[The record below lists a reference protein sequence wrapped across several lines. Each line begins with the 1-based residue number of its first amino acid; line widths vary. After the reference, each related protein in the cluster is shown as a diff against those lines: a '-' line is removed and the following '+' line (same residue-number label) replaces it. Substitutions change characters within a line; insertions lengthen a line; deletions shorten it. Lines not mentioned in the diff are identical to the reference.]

1 MSETVK
7 TPTIQDVARHA
18 SVSTATVSRALS
30 NPERVSEEMREKV
43 SLAVEATGYT
53 LNQAAR
59 SLRMRNTKTILVA
72 LPNVSNPFF
81 SPILGAIE
89 KEATAQGYSVLVA
102 NCTPDEE
109 SKQRLRDYLR
119 SNRADGLLLFDGSI
133 PLQHLEGLFQDPKHP
148 PIVVACEVIPNSPYS
163 TVKTNNVEAA
173 EQATQ
178 YLIDIGHT
186 RIAHVA
192 GPADNI
198 LGEERERGFRQ
209 AMAGAR
215 LKVWPDYV
223 IEGGFTI
230 DGGVRAARLL
240 MSQDAPPT
248 AVFCASDVTAIGF
261 LSQAQE
267 MGFRCPKEISVVG
280 FDDIELAAHFSPPLT
295 TVHQPTE
302 DLGRLAAEALLDM
315 LERNAARRS
324 PARVMLH
331 SELVIR
337 GSAAPPR
344 RSEQTVAANLRGIT

>member
-1 MSETVK
+1 MSELIK
-7 TPTIQDVARHA
+7 NPTIQDVARHA

-43 SLAVEATGYT
+43 NAAVEATGYT

-89 KEATAQGYSVLVA
+89 REAMEQGYSVLVA
-102 NCTPDEE
+102 NCTPDDA
-109 SKQRLRDYLR
+109 SKQRLRDFLR

-133 PLQHLEGLFQDPKHP
+133 PLAHLKDLFQDPNHP
-148 PIVVACEVIPNSPYS
+148 PIVVACEAIADSPFS
-163 TVKTNNVEAA
+163 TVRTNNAEAA
-173 EQATQ
+173 AQATQ
-178 YLIDIGHT
+178 YLIDIGHA

-192 GPADNI
+192 GPNENI
-198 LGEERERGFRQ
+198 LAIEREAGYRA

-223 IEGGFTI
+223 VEGGFTI
-230 DGGVRAARLL
+230 DGGVRAARAL
-240 MSQDAPPT
+240 MSLDAPPT

-267 MGFRCPKEISVVG
+267 MGFCCPKDISVVG
-280 FDDIELAAHFSPPLT
+280 FDDIELAPHFSPPLT
-295 TVHQPTE
+295 TMHQPTE
-302 DLGRLAAEALLDM
+302 DLGRLATEALLSM
-315 LERNAARRS
+315 LENNAARRR
-324 PARVMLH
+324 PTRVVLH
-331 SELVIR
+331 SELIIR
-337 GSAAPPR
+337 GSAAPPGR
-344 RSEQTVAANLRGIT
+344 MEKVLGASPRATP